1 MTEQDVEAA
10 QAAGASDDALVDAI
24 HICGLFNMIVR
35 LADSLAFHVPGPDAM
50 AKNAPGMF
58 KRGYKLPG
66 LVAQSAPS
74 AP

>member
-1 MTEQDVEAA
+1 MEAA
-10 QAAGASDDALVDAI
+10 RAAGASDDALVDAI

-35 LADSLAFHVPGPDAM
+35 LADSLAFHVPDSNAM

-66 LVAQSAPS
+66 LGIQSEPS